1 MDIMIIPEDNSI
13 YVTHTDPS
21 AMVTVLK
28 AIVEPKTVT
37 KRKKVSYLVPRLKFH
52 TNLGFEEF
60 KELLDAKNYDSLTIE
75 NFTVFHAI
83 IGYQRN
89 TVDII
94 EISDEN
100 FKNLEFEIKSLKS
113 FETRYITYPRAL
125 PLLVKSLELY
135 TKAQEKSYI

>member
-1 MDIMIIPEDNSI
+1 MDIMIIPEDNNI

-21 AMVTVLK
+21 AMATVLK

-75 NFTVFHAI
+75 NFTVFHTI

-94 EISDEN
+94 EISDES